1 MNVEAKKPNP
11 TAQQVRLQINEP
23 LRVRMLTLGFA
34 SFLIAALAW
43 LISLAGIALA
53 PWWAKGLLAVA
64 NAIAIGVLFIIGHDA
79 CHGILLPIRWMNRLV
94 GRICLLPAL
103 HPYISWVHNHN
114 GLHHGF
120 TNIKE
125 KDPGFPPLSLHE
137 YTALS
142 RWKRW
147 IYRQNRSWYGL
158 GLLYFTEM
166 WLKWEVMPTQARA
179 PRNAPAFIRDRLIVA
194 AFALAWIGVL
204 AFAGWWR
211 EESIIGLILIG
222 FVLPQVIW
230 NWIIGFIVLQQHT
243 HPWIPWYSELDRP
256 SPSFYLMQV
265 QATPHLVFPAPFR
278 FIMRHVMEHTA
289 HHADPAVPLYH
300 LKTAQVSLE
309 EAYHEDIVRVRW
321 SVRSFL
327 WMLRICRLYD
337 FSNHQWIDYDGK
349 PLSAKLVAPQ
359 VIVI

>member
-1 MNVEAKKPNP
+1 MNEEAKKHSP
-11 TAQQVRLQINEP
+11 TVQQVRYQIKES
-23 LRVRMLTLGFA
+23 LRVRTLTLGFA
-34 SFLIAALAW
+34 SFLTAGVIW
-43 LISLAGIALA
+43 LLTLAGIALA
-53 PWWAKGLLAVA
+53 PWWAKGPLAVV
-64 NAIAIGVLFIIGHDA
+64 NAMAIGVLFIIGHDA
-79 CHGILLPIRWMNRLV
+79 CHGILLPLRWLNRLV
-94 GRICLLPAL
+94 GRLCLLPSL

-125 KDPGFPPLSLHE
+125 KDPGFPPLSLPE
-137 YTALS
+137 YSALS
-142 RWKRW
+142 SWKRW
-147 IYRQNRSWYGL
+147 MYRQNRSWYGL

-166 WLKWEVMPTQARA
+166 WLKWEVMPTLERS
-179 PRNAPAFIRDRLIVA
+179 PRNHRAFLRDRLIVA
-194 AFALAWIGVL
+194 AFALSWIALL
-204 AFAGWWR
+204 ACAGWWR
-211 EESIIGLILIG
+211 DESIIGLILIG

-256 SPSFYLMQV
+256 SPSFYLSQV

-300 LKTAQVSLE
+300 LKSAQLNLE
-309 EAYHEDIVRVRW
+309 HTYHEDIVRVRW

-337 FSNHQWIDYDGK
+337 FNSHQWIDYDGT
-349 PLSAKLVAPQ
+349 PLSAQLVTPP